1 MLVTDVTPSRRRV
14 QLLREQQVWG
24 ARTPTALRAEDQ
36 DSPMCLF
43 HPCASSTRAPLPPT
57 GSGVHPAPFL
67 RGAVAPRSAS
77 APPRPAV
84 HGGMAPDG
92 GALTARPKPVCNVG

>member
-43 HPCASSTRAPLPPT
+43 HPCASSTRVPLPPT
-57 GSGVHPAPFL
+57 G
-67 RGAVAPRSAS
+67 RSAS
-77 APPRPAV
+77 SPLRPAV
-84 HGGMAPDG
+84 HGATAPDG